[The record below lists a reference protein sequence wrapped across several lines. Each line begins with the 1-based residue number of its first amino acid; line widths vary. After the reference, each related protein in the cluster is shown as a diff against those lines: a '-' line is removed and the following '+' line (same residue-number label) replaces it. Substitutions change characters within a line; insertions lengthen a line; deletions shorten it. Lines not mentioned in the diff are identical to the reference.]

1 VFILCKTLPPPFPRG
16 LKGANVALDSACVFG
31 LSLPGVNGR
40 FISDGVVG
48 VALRGF
54 DMGKGGKA
62 QSCGSEMSG
71 DVGLDG
77 SGDVALLGSD
87 R

>member
-1 VFILCKTLPPPFPRG
+1 M
-16 LKGANVALDSACVFG
+16 
-31 LSLPGVNGR
+31 PGVNGR